1 MSQVTSTLIEIR
13 PSRVVGDR
21 AFIAG
26 TRVSVEDVY
35 LRHEMGGQT
44 PDEIVESL
52 PHLNLAQVHAALSYA
67 FSHLVEIRQQMKE
80 GTDFVDQIRSASG
93 PGPLANKLAANSGAA
108 DEVPSG

>member
-1 MSQVTSTLIEIR
+1 MAIVTSSLIETR

-21 AFIAG
+21 AYIAG

-52 PHLNLAQVHAALSYA
+52 PHLTLPQVFAALSYA
-67 FSHLVEIRQQMKE
+67 FSHLDEIRQQMKE
-80 GTDFVDQIRSASG
+80 GNDAVAQFRAATG
-93 PGPLANKLAANSGAA
+93 PGPLAKKLLDANGSG
-108 DEVPSG
+108 DEVSS